1 MALNLRDTD
10 FSFRMDRTGK
20 MVTVSGAEH
29 VRNVLVMLFGM
40 RPGSDEYDAERGLDL
55 LGRKH
60 RQYIDRTRD
69 GEYESMIVKQLT
81 KYTDL
86 IPVSCIAIYLNDS
99 LYVNL
104 QVRFMNEFYSTEL
117 ATAKNADM
125 DTLAAQIVNIN
136 DFNVR

>member
-1 MALNLRDTD
+1 MPSNQVQD

-20 MVTVSGAEH
+20 MVTVQGAEH

-55 LGRKH
+55 VGRKH
-60 RQYIDRTRD
+60 KQYIEKTRD
-69 GEYESMIVKQLT
+69 SEYEAMITTQIS

-86 IPVSCIAIYLNDS
+86 VPVNCVAIYLNDS

-104 QVRFMNEFYSTEL
+104 QVRYMDEVYNTEL
-117 ATAKNADM
+117 STKLGVGLE
-125 DTLAAQIVNIN
+125 TLAAQIVNIN
-136 DFNVR
+136 DFNTR

>member
-1 MALNLRDTD
+1 MPAYNQVKD

-29 VRNVLVMLFGM
+29 VRNVLVMLFGL

-60 RQYIDRTRD
+60 KMYVERTRD
-69 GEYESMIVKQLT
+69 TEYESMIITQISR
-81 KYTDL
+81 YTDL
-86 IPVSCIAIYLNDS
+86 VPVRCIAIYLSDS

-104 QVRFMNEFYSTEL
+104 QVRYLDEVYSTEIST
-117 ATAKNADM
+117 ATESDI
-125 DTLAAQIVNIN
+125 DTLTAQIVNLN
-136 DFNVR
+136 DFNRR